1 MKNFSAATSALLLF
15 AVPSAM
21 AQQTDRH
28 GNVWNGK
35 DHEPNPAAVQSREK
49 AAGIAPSPTEQ
60 QRQNA
65 LVEGQARNLID
76 KSQKQHG
83 DSVAK

>member
-1 MKNFSAATSALLLF
+1 MKNLAAATVALLLF
-15 AVPSAM
+15 VVPSAI
-21 AQQTDRH
+21 AQQTDRN

-35 DHEPNPAAVQSREK
+35 DHEPNPAAVQSKEK

-65 LVEGQARNLID
+65 LIEGQARNLIN
-76 KSQKQHG
+76 KSGEEHG
-83 DSVAK
+83 DSMAK

>member
-1 MKNFSAATSALLLF
+1 MKNLAAATAALLLF
-15 AVPSAM
+15 IVPSAI
-21 AQQTDRH
+21 AQQTDRN
-28 GNVWNGK
+28 GNVWNGGN
-35 DHEPNPAAVQSREK
+35 HEPNPAAVQNKEK
-49 AAGIAPSPTEQ
+49 VAGIAPSPTEQ

-76 KSQKQHG
+76 KSGEEHG